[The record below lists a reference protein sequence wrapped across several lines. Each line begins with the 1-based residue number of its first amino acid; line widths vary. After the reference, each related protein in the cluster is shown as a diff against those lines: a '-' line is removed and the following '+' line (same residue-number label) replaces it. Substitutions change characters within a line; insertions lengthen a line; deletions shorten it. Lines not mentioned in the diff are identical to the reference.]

1 MNINILL
8 HLLASF
14 SVKQKLYGGF
24 AIILA
29 ILAIIV
35 AVSLSSINETSTKV
49 KTVTTEIQPT
59 LIASSTLET
68 AVQKGTASLGMFLL
82 SNDNDHKI
90 QYKNSLVKISE
101 ALIVLKNTVAQTQ
114 DVETQEL
121 VISIEES
128 VNQFINFEKKIIQL
142 GEDRLLNF
150 PAMEYARANLN
161 PVNMEVSQILTAMIE
176 SEADEESTDAR
187 KELIIILSGL
197 KGMWANITVNV
208 RVFLYLNNPDAK
220 ANIRLFLGGLTT
232 TIEKIKKLG
241 VELNFEQEE
250 GIESLDTL
258 IVTWT
263 SRFEKIIE
271 ILDSDKARMDA
282 YVIKN
287 EIGPLLKSISETLGS
302 LVKNQTRLTQ
312 QTSTELQHQ
321 ASSSSRLITVLLGI
335 GLVIGALLAWLI
347 TQIIVRPLVLAASA
361 LDNIADGEGDLSLRL
376 DEMGKDEISH
386 LANGFNR
393 FAAKIQ
399 LLIQEVANS
408 VQHLSD
414 SSSQMSQSTIQSAA
428 MTEKQ
433 CEETTEIAAAITEF
447 SATAQMVAKNAG
459 MAADAAVKVDKETVK
474 GRDIFEDVLSSIGRL
489 GVNIDSSTDTIQDL
503 GNEITAIGTV
513 IDIIRGITDQTNL
526 LALNA
531 AIEAARAGEQGRGFA
546 VVADEVRALAVKT
559 KQSTSEIQQKI
570 ETLQSQ
576 ANTAIKSM
584 SANRD
589 EAANVIEKAT
599 LAGTSLRTISSSV
612 TEITNMTKEISSTAE
627 QQYLMVEKVN
637 VRVDNVS
644 NIASQVAS
652 GAKMVSQSSDGLEEL
667 SVTLKTLVRRF
678 KY

>member
-8 HLLASF
+8 HLLANF

-24 AIILA
+24 AIILM

-35 AVSLSSINETSTKV
+35 AVSLGSINETLTKV

-59 LIASSTLET
+59 LIASSALET
-68 AVQKGTASLGMFLL
+68 AVQQGTASLGMFLL
-82 SNDNDHKI
+82 SNDNDHKVE
-90 QYKNSLVKISE
+90 YKNNLIEIKE
-101 ALIVLKNTVAQTQ
+101 ALSVLKNTVELTQ
-114 DVETQEL
+114 DAETQEL
-121 VISIEES
+121 MVLIESS
-128 VNQFINFEKKIIQL
+128 VNQFMGFEKKIIQL

-150 PAMEYARANLN
+150 PAMEYARGNLN
-161 PVNMEVSQILTAMIE
+161 PLNVEISQILTAMIE
-176 SEADEESTDAR
+176 SEADEESSDAR
-187 KELIIILSGL
+187 KELIITLSGL

-220 ANIRLFLGGLTT
+220 ANIRLFLGGLET
-232 TIEKIKKLG
+232 TIEKIQKMG

-250 GIESLDTL
+250 GIESLGSL
-258 IVTWT
+258 IKQWVV
-263 SRFEKIIE
+263 SFENIIG

-287 EIGPLLKSISETLGS
+287 EIGPLLKSISFTLGS
-302 LVKNQTRLTQ
+302 LVENQTRLTQ
-312 QTSTELQHQ
+312 QTSTELQQQ
-321 ASSSSRLITVLLGI
+321 ATASSRLITILLVI

-347 TQIIVRPLVLAASA
+347 TQIIVRPLILAASA

-376 DEMGKDEISH
+376 NQMGKDEISH

-393 FAAKIQ
+393 FASKIQ

-414 SSSQMSQSTIQSAA
+414 SSNKMAQSTIQSAT
-428 MTEKQ
+428 MIEKQ

-447 SATAQMVAKNAG
+447 SATAQMVAKNAE
-459 MAADAAVKVDKETVK
+459 MAVDAAVKVDKETVK
-474 GRDIFEDVLSSIGRL
+474 SRDIFEDVLSSIGRL
-489 GVNIDSSTDTIQDL
+489 GENIDASTDTIQDL

-570 ETLQSQ
+570 ETLQTQ
-576 ANTAIKSM
+576 AYTAVKSM

-599 LAGTSLRTISSSV
+599 LAGNSLKTISTSV
-612 TEITNMTKEISSTAE
+612 TEITDMTKEISSTAE

-644 NIASQVAS
+644 NLATQVAS
-652 GAKMVSQSSDGLEEL
+652 GAKVVSQSSDGLEEL